1 MYNDCEIQAFQA
13 VCPEHPV
20 GTHRDVGTALNL
32 APLRAA
38 GAQGAGVKVVVV
50 DGGIDGTRINVSGGY
65 NPRPG
70 VAPGTAPP
78 GHGTMVAFDALIAAP
93 RAMIYDY
100 ALLQSRGG
108 FWVGFLSDAIR
119 AFSEIMIDH
128 LETPGP
134 MVAVNSWGMYDS
146 STDAPAGDPQNY
158 SDNPAHPFNQVT
170 AALAGSGVDVVFAAG
185 NCGSTCPDGRCGRND
200 VGPGNSIM
208 GANSHPEVVTV
219 AAATVNRE
227 MLGYSSE
234 GPGALDHDK
243 PDLAGYSHFSGSG
256 IYPADS
262 GTSAACP
269 VVAGVIA
276 ALRSSPAGRNLAPR
290 DMKDLLTRNAN
301 AVRGSGWDPQF
312 GAGLIDAGAAFAAL
326 P

>member
-1 MYNDCEIQAFQA
+1 
-13 VCPEHPV
+13 
-20 GTHRDVGTALNL
+20 
-32 APLRAA
+32 
-38 GAQGAGVKVVVV
+38 
-50 DGGIDGTRINVSGGY
+50 
-65 NPRPG
+65 
-70 VAPGTAPP
+70 
-78 GHGTMVAFDALIAAP
+78 
-93 RAMIYDY
+93 
-100 ALLQSRGG
+100 
-108 FWVGFLSDAIR
+108 
-119 AFSEIMIDH
+119 
-128 LETPGP
+128 

-208 GANSHPEVVTV
+208 GANSHPEVATV

-234 GPGALDHDK
+234 GPGTLDHDK

-276 ALRSSPAGRNLAPR
+276 ALRSSPEGRNLTPR
-290 DMKDLLTRNAN
+290 DLKDLLTRNAN
-301 AVRGSGWDPQF
+301 AVHGGGWDPQF

-326 P
+326 H